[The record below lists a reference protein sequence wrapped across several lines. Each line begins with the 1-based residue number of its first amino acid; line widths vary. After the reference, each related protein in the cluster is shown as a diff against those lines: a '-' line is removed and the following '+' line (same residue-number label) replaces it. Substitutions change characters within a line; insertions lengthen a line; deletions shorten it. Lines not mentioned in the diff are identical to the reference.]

1 MSTPP
6 TQKSGPLVSVVVPT
20 YNYAGF
26 ITEALESLRAQTYQ
40 NWECVV
46 VDDGSTDDTAE
57 VVARFVEREPRV
69 RYLRQENQRQSVAKN
84 TGLADARGR
93 YIQFLDAD
101 DLIEPLKFERQ
112 VEFLESR
119 AEADIVYGGVRF
131 FRTERP
137 EERLYAMF
145 GENEPW
151 MPEVSGAG
159 RGVLLPLVH
168 QNIMVINSPLLRRS
182 VVEEVGPFDPV
193 LPPVE
198 DWDYWIRCALK
209 GKRFEFRDF
218 EGTLALVRAHAA
230 STSRQRPSVL
240 AAWRALR
247 AKVDALT
254 DDPEVLWLNREM
266 KAQLEGA
273 VGFDDVAAGSRVSA
287 ARQFFRA
294 GLLCPRTKGRVK
306 WLLCALGS
314 PLLSERQMRE
324 LVRASL

>member
-40 NWECVV
+40 NWECIV

-93 YIQFLDAD
+93 YVQFLDAD

-112 VEFLESR
+112 VEFLEAH

-137 EERLYAMF
+137 RERLYAMF

-151 MPEVSGAG
+151 MPEGAGAG
-159 RGVLLPLVH
+159 RGGLLPLVR
-168 QNIMVINSPLLRRS
+168 QNIMVIKSPLLRRS
-182 VVEEVGPFDPV
+182 VVEEVGPVDPV

-198 DWDYWIRCALK
+198 DL
-209 GKRFEFRDF
+209 DF
-218 EGTLALVRAHAA
+218 
-230 STSRQRPSVL
+230 
-240 AAWRALR
+240 
-247 AKVDALT
+247 
-254 DDPEVLWLNREM
+254 
-266 KAQLEGA
+266 
-273 VGFDDVAAGSRVSA
+273 
-287 ARQFFRA
+287 
-294 GLLCPRTKGRVK
+294 
-306 WLLCALGS
+306 
-314 PLLSERQMRE
+314 
-324 LVRASL
+324 